1 MGKRSHST
9 TTFPHARI
17 SVDETG
23 TNWELSLSG
32 AKRKGTS
39 PSLKDSRQESTQLLG
54 RYAAYLERPLVAEV
68 SDSDGVFRICVH
80 PDGRIEDKSRI
91 ASKRRFFT
99 KRRAA

>member
-9 TTFPHARI
+9 TTFPHVRI

-23 TNWELSLSG
+23 RNWELSLSG

-39 PSLKDSRQESTQLLG
+39 PSLRDSRQESTELLG
-54 RYAAYLERPLVAEV
+54 KYAAYLERPLVAEV
-68 SDSDGVFRICVH
+68 SDSDGVFHICVH
-80 PDGRIEDKSRI
+80 PDGRIEDKTR
-91 ASKRRFFT
+91 ATSKRRLFA